1 MNDEPDNLMSSQ
13 TDDGLTMPT
22 RRQVLRALA
31 TTGIGTAAFRRTLAQ
46 AVEQSTS
53 IDVDAIRDAEWVAGI
68 ELTDEERKTA
78 AVSVQGV
85 LRKCEQM
92 RAVTVEY
99 DTLPAIRFDPEM
111 FEPRNHSR
119 VYERPKWLSQSAP
132 ATPPKLI
139 SEETLS
145 FRSIRELGIA
155 LRSGEIS
162 SVQLTQHCLDGLT
175 KLDSVLKC
183 VVTLTDELALHQA
196 EQADRE
202 LAAGNDRGPLHGIP
216 WGAKDL
222 IAVAGYPTTWGA
234 PQFQTRVID
243 QTATVARK
251 LEKAGAV
258 LVAKLSLGALAMGD
272 RWFGGQTRNPW
283 NPDQGSSGSSAG
295 SAAAVAAGL
304 VPFALG
310 SETLGSIVSPSRRCG
325 IAALRPTFG
334 RVSRHGCMALSWTMD
349 KIGPLARHIDDCGL
363 VFDAIHG
370 ADDGDPT
377 SVDRWFQWPMTA
389 DLTKMKIGQVDGVP
403 LREADQIILTH
414 LEELGANI
422 VPISLP
428 DEFPEWA
435 ISLMLDA
442 EAATIFHELVATGNT
457 GGLNRWPEIFR
468 KMHFMTAVDYLH
480 AARLRGKLMQKM
492 ADVFRSVDL
501 YIGGG
506 DLGICNLTGHPTVVI
521 PTVMVGDGETR
532 QPSCGTLTG
541 RLHDEATLLAIARLV
556 ETHVGVLADA
566 LPQTVRAD
574 FRAQS
579 PDPTD
584 R

>member
-1 MNDEPDNLMSSQ
+1 MNDESDNFSP
-13 TDDGLTMPT
+13 TRADGALTT
-22 RRQVLRALA
+22 SNRRQVLRVLA
-31 TTGIGTAAFRRTLAQ
+31 ATGIGTAAFRRAVAQ
-46 AVEQSTS
+46 TVEQTDS
-53 IDVDAIRDAEWVAGI
+53 IDAESIRDAEWVAGI
-68 ELTDEERKTA
+68 ELTDEERETA
-78 AVSVQGV
+78 AKSVQGV

-111 FEPRNHSR
+111 FESQSR
-119 VYERPKWLSQSAP
+119 VRVNERPEWLSPFTLAS
-132 ATPPKLI
+132 PKKLDPNE
-139 SEETLS
+139 SLS
-145 FRSIRELGIA
+145 FRSIRELGTA
-155 LRSGEIS
+155 LRAGQIS
-162 SVQLTQHCLDGLT
+162 SVQLTRHCLDRLT
-175 KLDSVLKC
+175 QLDSVLMC
-183 VVTLTDELALHQA
+183 VVTLTEELALRQA

-202 LAAGNDRGPLHGIP
+202 LKAGKDRGPLHGIP

-251 LEKAGAV
+251 LEHAGAV

-334 RVSRHGCMALSWTMD
+334 RISREGCMALSWTMD
-349 KIGPLARHIDDCGL
+349 KIGPLARRIDDCGL
-363 VFDAIHG
+363 VFNAIHG

-377 SVDRWFQWPMTA
+377 SVDRWFQWPMEA
-389 DLTKMKIGQVDGVP
+389 DLTKLKVGQVEGVP
-403 LREADQIILTH
+403 LKEADQMILTCF
-414 LEELGANI
+414 EELGANI

-442 EAATIFHELVATGNT
+442 EAATIFHDLVATGNT
-457 GGLNRWPEIFR
+457 DGLNRWPEIFR

-480 AARLRGKLMQKM
+480 AARLRSKLMQKM
-492 ADVFRSVDL
+492 ADVFRSVNL
-501 YIGGG
+501 YVGGG

-521 PTVMVGDGETR
+521 PTVMVGDGNTK
-532 QPSCGTLTG
+532 QPACGTLTG
-541 RLHDEATLLAIARLV
+541 RLHDEATLLAVARLV
-556 ETHVGVLADA
+556 ETRVNILADA
-566 LPQTVRAD
+566 VPQAVRA
-574 FRAQS
+574 S
-579 PDPTD
+579 
-584 R
+584 